1 MTNSTE
7 NFLKILESTIADRLE
22 NPSQESYTAN
32 LAASGTKR
40 VAQKVGEEAVELAL
54 ASVAGDR
61 SEVLNEAADLVY
73 HLLVLLNTQGIR
85 LSDVSR
91 YAGSPPHTFA
101 KGQDRHTRLRP
112 WLAALRFT
120 YANDHPALGPSR
132 HTSWSS
138 NAFW

>member
-61 SEVLNEAADLVY
+61 TEVLNEAADLIY
-73 HLLVLLNTQGIR
+73 HLLVLLHTQGIR
-85 LSDVSR
+85 LADVV
-91 YAGSPPHTFA
+91 TTL
-101 KGQDRHTRLRP
+101 QTRHTR
-112 WLAALRFT
+112 
-120 YANDHPALGPSR
+120 
-132 HTSWSS
+132 
-138 NAFW
+138 